1 MQFFKKTYSNKK
13 HAQFSNLATRAILNS
28 NSFSSSYGTFESGFT
43 HIVYTHEFAV
53 LNVRFQPT
61 REVPTWSTIFTIPG
75 GIKPGINL
83 TVKGGEGYYNNT
95 IRITTAGAIIVE
107 NTVSNGQALEFNAC
121 FFINWN

>member
-1 MQFFKKTYSNKK
+1 M
-13 HAQFSNLATRAILNS
+13 
-28 NSFSSSYGTFESGFT
+28 
-43 HIVYTHEFAV
+43 YTHEFAV

-61 REVPTWSTIFTIPG
+61 REVPAWSTIFTIPG